1 MLRRCDSALDSQAQA
16 GIAAI
21 NLLGLIVTVK
31 NRGLPLMWW
40 TSEEEALDI
49 AVNGI

>member
-1 MLRRCDSALDSQAQA
+1 MPRRCDFAIDSQAPA

-21 NLLGLIVTVK
+21 NLLGLIVTVQ
-31 NRGLPLMWW
+31 NRGLPLMLWR
-40 TSEEEALDI
+40 SEGEALDI